1 MFSTEL
7 YIEHQ
12 SGGIHSPNG
21 FSLGN
26 IACSGAGSLITK
38 IQRYPHFST
47 FSTFSLQIIS
57 TGLIVSAWWR
67 SMLTLEAGEGH
78 HIIKPFSDKSLGKF
92 ASSGQSD
99 SALPSLQMSGAARSL
114 SVQFSGAAT
123 FKYPRRT
130 QSILFPRRG
139 FPCKLI

>member
-1 MFSTEL
+1 ME
-7 YIEHQ
+7 YILLMASHW
-12 SGGIHSPNG
+12 G
-21 FSLGN
+21 GN
-26 IACSGAGSLITK
+26 IASSLTLCFIT
-38 IQRYPHFST
+38 IRHFLP
-47 FSTFSLQIIS
+47 SLSDNINLHIDIL
-57 TGLIVSAWWR
+57 TDGCLAVV
-67 SMLTLEAGEGH
+67 LTLEAGWGH

-130 QSILFPRRG
+130 QENSANFWPRRA
-139 FPCKLI
+139 FPCKLV